1 MIVLRSQVQCE
12 GLIMKAKSPNNT
24 NFLKIGSKVVF
35 IDDDMPSHIM
45 TVSGLDHDG
54 IFMDDDRKFAIRDI
68 IRIATEQEILAN
80 CRMVNT
86 DENELP
92 FI

>member
-1 MIVLRSQVQCE
+1 
-12 GLIMKAKSPNNT
+12 MKAKSLNNT
-24 NFLKIGSKVVF
+24 IFLKIGSKVVF
-35 IDDDMPSHIM
+35 IDDDMPSHVM

-54 IFMDDDRKFAIRDI
+54 IFMDDDRKFAIRNV